1 MVRCTEGRR
10 PYSRPLAIAS
20 IIAAWTA
27 MRPARSSGR
36 KLIHYLLLRRIG
48 ETQNSDDREPR
59 DPVPEHAESNHRKR
73 HTVTRNS
80 NRWERTDPGWP
91 RRASSPDRSTRTRHP
106 PDSQKCP
113 SSQRKKGPPR
123 IWKLR
128 FEQVWTSIAS
138 LDLTALLGCAGR
150 ESTAAAS

>member
-36 KLIHYLLLRRIG
+36 KLIHYLMLRRIG

-59 DPVPEHAESNHRKR
+59 DAPKAESNHIII
-73 HTVTRNS
+73 N
-80 NRWERTDPGWP
+80 
-91 RRASSPDRSTRTRHP
+91 AI
-106 PDSQKCP
+106 Q
-113 SSQRKKGPPR
+113 
-123 IWKLR
+123 
-128 FEQVWTSIAS
+128 
-138 LDLTALLGCAGR
+138 
-150 ESTAAAS
+150 